1 MLDTPKHGWS
11 NLHIGS
17 WSDRCSY
24 LDDVPVKLL
33 ETFLHCY
40 RCSEPQSVRFDA
52 EGYEYIIVFDT
63 YQTYVITSD
72 DEDRLTVLDTTSREL
87 APECI
92 ADIRRDLDGWVDF
105 QVCDYEGPSKRQKRK
120 DEICRLCDVIESRIA
135 YEEEQRYVR
144 RN

>member
-1 MLDTPKHGWS
+1 MLDTPRYGWS
-11 NLHIGS
+11 NIHIGT

-72 DEDRLTVLDTTSREL
+72 DEDKLTVLDATYRKL

-92 ADIRRDLDGWVDF
+92 TDIRRDLDAWVDF

-135 YEEEQRYVR
+135 YEEEQRHVR

>member
-1 MLDTPKHGWS
+1 MMLDTPRYGWS
-11 NLHIGS
+11 NIHIGT

-40 RCSEPQSVRFDA
+40 RCSVPQSVRFDA

-72 DEDRLTVLDTTSREL
+72 DEDKLTVLDATYRKL

-92 ADIRRDLDGWVDF
+92 TDIRRDLDAWVDF
-105 QVCDYEGPSKRQKRK
+105 RVCDYEGPSKQQKRK
-120 DEICRLCDVIESRIA
+120 DEICRLCDVIES
-135 YEEEQRYVR
+135 
-144 RN
+144 

>member
-1 MLDTPKHGWS
+1 MLDTPRYGWS
-11 NLHIGS
+11 NIHIGT

-63 YQTYVITSD
+63 YQTHVITSD
-72 DEDRLTVLDTTSREL
+72 DEDKLTVLDATYRKL

-92 ADIRRDLDGWVDF
+92 TDIRRDLDAWVDF

-135 YEEEQRYVR
+135 YEEEQRHVR

>member
-1 MLDTPKHGWS
+1 MMLDTPRYGWS
-11 NLHIGS
+11 NIHIGT

-72 DEDRLTVLDTTSREL
+72 DEDKLTVLDATYRKL

-92 ADIRRDLDGWVDF
+92 TDIRRDLDAWVDF
-105 QVCDYEGPSKRQKRK
+105 QVCDYEGPSKQQKRK
-120 DEICRLCDVIESRIA
+120 DEICRLCDVIES
-135 YEEEQRYVR
+135 
-144 RN
+144 